1 MSNIRQIDEKEQSRT
16 LNDEKK
22 DTRDRAKE
30 EFGRIAKMWDFFLCD
45 GEDGLFFPDIQQPW
59 SLRQGY
65 LLSVLL
71 FTPIMEVSSC
81 MMQWRALG
89 WEGLMD

>member
-45 GEDGLFFPDIQQPW
+45 GEDGLFFQTYNSLGVLDKDIY
-59 SLRQGY
+59 Y
-65 LLSVLL
+65 LFYFSPRL
-71 FTPIMEVSSC
+71 
-81 MMQWRALG
+81 WRFQVV
-89 WEGLMD
+89 

>member
-22 DTRDRAKE
+22 DTRDMAKE

-45 GEDGLFFPDIQQPW
+45 GEDGLFFQTYN
-59 SLRQGY
+59 SLGVLY